1 MSSRALRK
9 LQNDEQL
16 LESILNTSGSERST
30 PTPVSPPKAKTNM
43 FALMNDEIGDDIDS
57 SEEQETS
64 SKEELE
70 KPVQPKVKILTKG
83 QKKSKNKRKAPGKA
97 KNVQPEKLKEAS
109 DGEDEE
115 LDKIIQQ
122 FRKEDIQK
130 YGVKESSD
138 EYQTASEDEGDL
150 SELDSRDT
158 SMADLMGDS
167 GFSKFPYRRLKHCKR
182 FFNADFKKLDP
193 HSEFKLLFDD
203 LTTESLE
210 DIDSMTTTHVT
221 PQQLKQI
228 QRMKRLLKNWGGRD
242 HRSVPNGPGATPHRL
257 QFTKVREDWLPTPR
271 GELGMRA
278 LNLED
283 LREWQMWQRP
293 NDWKDIIDED
303 TKAMKSAVSFYK
315 FEPLD
320 PDINRKAITE
330 FYLSTIMHPDH
341 EALVHLISSK
351 YPYHVPALLQVAL
364 ILVRQGDRSNTNGLI
379 QRALF
384 VFDRAL
390 RANIQFD
397 SLACQLP
404 YIYFFNRQFYLAI
417 FRNILTLA
425 QRGAVATAGE
435 WCKALWS
442 LSPLEDPLGCRYYI
456 DHYLLLNHD
465 YQYLIDLSKSPLSY
479 SYKQWCTVGITLGAV
494 LSYLRV
500 GLPDEA
506 RKALRNAFS
515 HHRCSLSLLYKE
527 KLLGE
532 QALTG
537 NLEEES
543 TRAEIIEMKAY
554 MARFSLIWT
563 NADEVSFLR
572 EELTTIYGEIRNKTI
587 KLEPRK
593 NSSSLDEQNCFFVED
608 IPVNLLRFAIL
619 SEEPSVMGSLPSDL
633 WEKYDVYEFDVL
645 PPAPTSKDSAEVL
658 ETVKSFINDR
668 DLAAHQV
675 DIMQDESLLNQ
686 IRQMSLEQYLEE
698 NPNAGVE

>member
-16 LESILNTSGSERST
+16 LDSLLSASGSERST
-30 PTPVSPPKAKTNM
+30 PTPASPAVAKTNI
-43 FALMNDEIGDDIDS
+43 FALMNDEDEDNDS
-57 SEEQETS
+57 DEDREVASDSEAAS
-64 SKEELE
+64 IKVEL
-70 KPVQPKVKILTKG
+70 PTKSQKKNKKKKKG
-83 QKKSKNKRKAPGKA
+83 KGTKKSKNVEKEQA
-97 KNVQPEKLKEAS
+97 KDESVSE
-109 DGEDEE
+109 GEE

-122 FRKEDIQK
+122 FRRQDVQK
-130 YGVKESSD
+130 YGIKADESSD
-138 EYQTASEDEGDL
+138 EYQTASEEEEDL
-150 SELDSRDT
+150 SNYFAQKTLMS
-158 SMADLMGDS
+158 DLMGDS
-167 GFSKFPYRRLKHCKR
+167 AISLFPYSKLKHCKR
-182 FFNADFKKLDP
+182 FFNADLKKLDP

-203 LTTESLE
+203 LTSESLE
-210 DIDSMTTTHVT
+210 DIDSMTTSHVT

-228 QRMKRLLKNWGGRD
+228 QRMKRLIKNWGGRD

-257 QFTKVREDWLPTPR
+257 KFTKVREDWLPTPR
-271 GELGMRA
+271 GELAMRA

-293 NDWKDIIDED
+293 NDWKDVIDED
-303 TKAMKSAVSFYK
+303 IKEMKKNVSFYK
-315 FEPLD
+315 FEPLN

-341 EALVHLISSK
+341 EALIHLISSK

-390 RANIQFD
+390 KAGIQFD

-404 YIYFFNRQFYLAI
+404 YIYFYNRQFYLAI
-417 FRNILTLA
+417 FRYILTLA

-435 WCKALWS
+435 WCKTLWS
-442 LSPLEDPLGCRYYI
+442 LSPLEDPLGCRYFI
-456 DHYLLLNHD
+456 DHYLLLNND
-465 YQYLIDLSKSPLSY
+465 YQYLIDLSKSPLS
-479 SYKQWCTVGITLGAV
+479 SCYKQWSTVGITLGAV

-506 RKALRNAFS
+506 QKLVRSAFS
-515 HHRCSLSLLYKE
+515 HHRRSLSILYTE

-532 QALTG
+532 TDLTG
-537 NLEEES
+537 GLEKERTS
-543 TRAEIIEMKAY
+543 AEVIEMKAY
-554 MARFSLIWT
+554 MARFSLVWT
-563 NADEVSFLR
+563 KAEEVSFLR
-572 EELTTIYGEIRNKTI
+572 NELTAIYEEIRNK
-587 KLEPRK
+587 KFELEAEEEHATS
-593 NSSSLDEQNCFFVED
+593 NDQNCFFVD
-608 IPVNLLRFAIL
+608 GIPVNLLRFAIL
-619 SEEPSVMGSLPSDL
+619 SEESSVLGSLPSDL

-645 PPAPTSKDSAEVL
+645 PPVPTSKESVEIL

-668 DLAAHQV
+668 DLAAYQGEV
-675 DIMQDESLLNQ
+675 MQDEELLNQ
-686 IRQMSLEQYLEE
+686 IRQMSLEQFLEE